1 MQSCAIGGD
10 RVVCLTRWQ
19 TWITGYSGERTLER
33 DTNDE
38 VPEVRSNTCSQACA
52 RREEL
57 SPATGVPRARMA
69 AREAACDSNEVS
81 QRSPQLV
88 IHSADNWVSFRLMCR
103 AEQWRGLRMMPT
115 FPLPSLK
122 FRTAGFPQY
131 GFKAG
136 VSAFLFQRIPRVGR
150 FASVLRAPRFPP
162 RIPVLC
168 RGTLCAGAPP
178 FERPL
183 PLYPRALAPVRVL
196 LSRSILTYPAPS
208 VPLAG
213 TSRFHRLAAY
223 PTKIP
228 AAEPRKQRHDR
239 RDADLILTL
248 LAEDRFPAIWLPS
261 KEEGDSYLRT
271 LLVQG
276 AHHILGPFGQDSDLR
291 RWGLKLAERGGKNA
305 KKRAVVAVAR
315 KLSVLLHKLWVSGEV
330 YEPLRNNRKVM
341 AAVA

>member
-136 VSAFLFQRIPRVGR
+136 VSAFPFN
-150 FASVLRAPRFPP
+150 AS
-162 RIPVLC
+162 
-168 RGTLCAGAPP
+168 
-178 FERPL
+178 
-183 PLYPRALAPVRVL
+183 LAPVGLPPSFVVPAFLVGSPFCAGGRGAL
-196 LSRSILTYPAPS
+196 EHLRSSGLCRSTPGPSLRSGFFCPAPS
-208 VPLAG
+208 SLIRPHPSHSQAHPDFTALRLIRQRFRRP
-213 TSRFHRLAAY
+213 SRGSRDMIGEM
-223 PTKIP
+223 PT
-228 AAEPRKQRHDR
+228 
-239 RDADLILTL
+239 
-248 LAEDRFPAIWLPS
+248 
-261 KEEGDSYLRT
+261 
-271 LLVQG
+271 
-276 AHHILGPFGQDSDLR
+276 
-291 RWGLKLAERGGKNA
+291 
-305 KKRAVVAVAR
+305 
-315 KLSVLLHKLWVSGEV
+315 
-330 YEPLRNNRKVM
+330 
-341 AAVA
+341 